1 MNTKATKRRIN
12 RLPVRGTELPAPRP
26 RPRTLLVWNGKPIN
40 RARLAMWTFLGLSVN
55 FLLYLF
61 PYGDFRMALMFWMM
75 SGTCGAVLIYYR
87 KIFRSWTS
95 LETIIPSVIMIGL
108 GLLMHLL
115 ALWFLQR
122 EEDMKLRRRFA

>member
-1 MNTKATKRRIN
+1 
-12 RLPVRGTELPAPRP
+12 
-26 RPRTLLVWNGKPIN
+26 
-40 RARLAMWTFLGLSVN
+40 MWTFLGLSLN

-61 PYGDFRMALMFWMM
+61 PYGDSRMALMFWMM
-75 SGTCGAVLIYYR
+75 SGSCGAVLVYYR

-95 LETIIPSVIMIGL
+95 LETIIPSMIMIGL

-122 EEDMKLRRRFA
+122 EEDMKLRRKLA